1 MAAQTFNDALE
12 DHYKRKI
19 RNLINQKGISVAEG
33 MMPDF
38 AAYKYNCGI
47 IKGLQDALEA
57 LDESTKELQTAGRGD
72 DAEKNRN
79 RR

>member
-1 MAAQTFNDALE
+1 MAAITFNEALE
-12 DHYKRKI
+12 DHFKRKV
-19 RNLINQKGISVAEG
+19 RKLINEKGVSVSDG

-38 AAYKYNCGI
+38 AAYKYHCGI

-57 LDESTKELQTAGRGD
+57 LDESVSELQTAGRGE
-72 DAEKNRN
+72 DAEKNR